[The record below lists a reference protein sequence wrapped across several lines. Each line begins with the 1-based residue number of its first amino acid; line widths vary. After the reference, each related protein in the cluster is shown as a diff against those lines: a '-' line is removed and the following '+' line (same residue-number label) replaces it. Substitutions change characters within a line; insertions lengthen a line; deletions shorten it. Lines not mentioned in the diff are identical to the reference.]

1 MTNEFIF
8 WISIIQIFIT
18 GFYFGFRL
26 GERKMINSTE
36 ELFDLVADE
45 ITDLEYEVFSLL
57 LQEISEENIILRLSI
72 DKETYDICIDN
83 VRAKMNEIE
92 AIYEEN

>member
-1 MTNEFIF
+1 
-8 WISIIQIFIT
+8 
-18 GFYFGFRL
+18 
-26 GERKMINSTE
+26 MINSTE

-72 DKETYDICIDN
+72 DKETYDLSIDN